1 MKKKNQSA
9 KNGRYISVEKLQQ
22 ALSNICLEVA
32 EGNER
37 LRVNKSHRGIVI
49 HANGGT
55 VNITFNGKG
64 GEL

>member
-1 MKKKNQSA
+1 MKHKKQSD
-9 KNGRYISVEKLQQ
+9 NGRYISVEKLQR

-32 EGNER
+32 EGNDQ

-49 HANGGT
+49 YANGGT

-64 GEL
+64 DQP

>member
-1 MKKKNQSA
+1 MSNKNKRA
-9 KNGRYISVEKLQQ
+9 NGRYISVEKLQK

-49 HANGGT
+49 YANGGT
-55 VNITFNGKG
+55 VNITFNEKG
-64 GEL
+64 GQQ

>member
-9 KNGRYISVEKLQQ
+9 NGRYISVEKLQK

-37 LRVNKSHRGIVI
+37 LRVNKSHRGIEI
-49 HANGGT
+49 HAKGGT
-55 VNITFNGKG
+55 LNITFNEKG